1 MFMRGLLA
9 SMAGMAAV
17 AATALAP
24 AAAGAQTTF
33 EYRVARS
40 SIAYDITFQG
50 DESRLCE
57 ERGLC
62 HYSGAIGYRF
72 TSRIGTAAIE
82 FEGRRLSSAMG
93 TADLFGRGLTTAR
106 VVNER
111 DPAFPCRD
119 EAPHG
124 FDGLTF
130 DGSRGRMRVT
140 VHADEDGENQ
150 DYLDTLCAGPGD
162 PTLEMADATPS
173 HVFPLA
179 PFRGR
184 RFSFSFAG
192 TKPFRGDGFIG
203 TVRWRVAATMRRTA
217 RTQGR
222 PVDGVGGDDPAFTGS
237 AGASQR
243 PG

>member
-1 MFMRGLLA
+1 MRGRLFA
-9 SMAGMAAV
+9 WMAGMAAV
-17 AATALAP
+17 AATAVAP

-33 EYRVARS
+33 RYDVVRS
-40 SIAYDITFQG
+40 SIAYDITFRG
-50 DESRLCE
+50 DGSRLCE
-57 ERGLC
+57 DRGLC

-93 TADLFGRGLTTAR
+93 TADLFGRGITRAR

-130 DGSRGRMRVT
+130 EGSRGRMRVT

-162 PTLEMADATPS
+162 PTLELADALPT

-179 PFRGR
+179 PFRSQ
-184 RFSFSFAG
+184 RFTFSFAG

-203 TVRWRVAATMRRTA
+203 TVRWRVTATMRRTA

-222 PVDGVGGDDPAFTGS
+222 RDDGVGGDEPAFTGTS
-237 AGASQR
+237 SASQR
-243 PG
+243 PR